1 MIFSTRRSFSRR
13 LALPTVRPLPSTA
26 TDARR
31 AGTAARVLAL
41 IGIASL
47 AGLLAPSASIA
58 QAPPKTDDEKAFYSI
73 GSGMADQFK
82 DLKPISE
89 RELELLLQ
97 GVRDGIQGNTLA
109 VERQQGGQLIRAMV
123 GERRKRAIELEK
135 QASAA
140 FVAAEAAKSG
150 AVRTE
155 SGLIYTELT
164 AGTGASPST
173 TDKVRVHYH
182 GTLRD
187 GTVFDSSVERG
198 EPAEFPLNRVI
209 ACWTEGV
216 ARMQVGGK
224 SRLICPAEIAYGDR
238 STGRIPAGATLIFEV
253 ELLEIVN

>member
-109 VERQQGGQLIRAMV
+109 VERQQGGGCL
-123 GERRKRAIELEK
+123 GLG
-135 QASAA
+135 
-140 FVAAEAAKSG
+140 AAEVVEARVRM
-150 AVRTE
+150 AVE
-155 SGLIYTELT
+155 SGGRL
-164 AGTGASPST
+164 AVPHH
-173 TDKVRVHYH
+173 VN
-182 GTLRD
+182 LRH
-187 GTVFDSSVERG
+187 DS
-198 EPAEFPLNRVI
+198 EPLF
-209 ACWTEGV
+209 
-216 ARMQVGGK
+216 
-224 SRLICPAEIAYGDR
+224 
-238 STGRIPAGATLIFEV
+238 
-253 ELLEIVN
+253 